1 MLSRENFAGGIPE
14 WTPVLSNH
22 NVVQVP
28 ITNSQKVGGNAVP
41 HRSAHLLNSPP
52 W

>member
-1 MLSRENFAGGIPE
+1 MLKTLLKFLGGIPE
-14 WTPVLSNH
+14 KSPVLSNH

-41 HRSAHLLNSPP
+41 HRSPFSTSAI
-52 W
+52 